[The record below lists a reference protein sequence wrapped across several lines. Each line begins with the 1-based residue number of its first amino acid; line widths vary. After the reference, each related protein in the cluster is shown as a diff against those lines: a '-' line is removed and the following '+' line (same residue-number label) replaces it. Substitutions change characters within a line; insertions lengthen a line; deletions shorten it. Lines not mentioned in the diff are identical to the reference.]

1 MIEAAKAA
9 NAHDFIMGFPQQYE
23 TTVGERGTK
32 LSGGQR
38 QRISIA
44 RAILKDRGS
53 CTGRGNQL
61 AG

>member
-9 NAHDFIMGFPQQYE
+9 NAHDFIMAMPKGYE
-23 TTVGERGTK
+23 TMIGENGVL

-44 RAILKDRGS
+44 RAMLRKSADP
-53 CTGRGNQL
+53 
-61 AG
+61 AA